1 LELKDATQGTDI
13 EALVEAL
20 SNAGKAS
27 VKQALITAGE
37 RRLQELREEKGHA
50 PHGRHGGGHS
60 GADAGDASGSE
71 DDADAPV
78 KWERFRADKNR
89 WVPYEKNNN
98 DQIEAAY
105 QRYLADPSRHNREI
119 EITIKGKYK
128 CTLNFKYMNATSHGR
143 NKGRTEIRFVRRE
156 GGDADADQD
165 SGSED
170 DHFSP
175 VTWEYY
181 LDTKKRWERYDQYN
195 NDQIED
201 AYQILQADDLA
212 YDEIVITVNIRYKY
226 TINLNRMTS
235 TSHGPKK
242 NRIDVRRLVDGVV
255 DPAPADDAEAKAKAE
270 AEHGGH
276 GGHGGRGGRG
286 GHGGHGG
293 HGADA
298 AAAAKP
304 LEREQTLELGD
315 APARPLER
323 EQTLEL
329 GDAPARPL
337 EREQTLELQ

>member
-1 LELKDATQGTDI
+1 MALKDAMQGTDI

-20 SNAGKAS
+20 SIAGKAS
-27 VKQALITAGE
+27 VKQALITAGQ
-37 RRLQELREEKGHA
+37 RRLQELREEKGHDGGHSGHGGAHA

-105 QRYLADPSRHNREI
+105 QKYLADPSRRNREI

-143 NKGRTEIRFVRRE
+143 NKGRTEIRFVGRE

-165 SGSED
+165 SGSEG

-181 LDTKKRWERYDQYN
+181 IDTKKRWERYDQYN

-212 YDEIVITVNIRYKY
+212 YDEIEITVNIRYKY

-242 NRIDVRRLVDGVV
+242 NRTDVRRLVDGVE
-255 DPAPADDAEAKAKAE
+255 DMEPADD
-270 AEHGGH
+270 GT
-276 GGHGGRGGRG
+276 
-286 GHGGHGG
+286 
-293 HGADA
+293 
-298 AAAAKP
+298 P
-304 LEREQTLELGD
+304 LEADLIDNSYTDL
-315 APARPLER
+315 
-323 EQTLEL
+323 TS
-329 GDAPARPL
+329 
-337 EREQTLELQ
+337 